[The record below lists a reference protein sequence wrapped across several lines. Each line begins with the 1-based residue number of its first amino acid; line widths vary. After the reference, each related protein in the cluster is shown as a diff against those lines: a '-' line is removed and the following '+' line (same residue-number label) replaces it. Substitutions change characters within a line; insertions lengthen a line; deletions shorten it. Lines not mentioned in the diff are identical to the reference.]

1 MTPVTARPVRKPS
14 IRLVVSFPRSPRR
27 EEPARR
33 SSASPIRF
41 MPNRNRHSP
50 PIMVRTLKISMDFD
64 LSHLKLFHISILS
77 AQGQIHYQKN
87 VKSA

>member
-14 IRLVVSFPRSPRR
+14 IRLVVSFPRSTRN

-41 MPNRNRHSP
+41 MPNRNKHSP
-50 PIMVRTLKISMDFD
+50 PIMVRTLKISIESS
-64 LSHLKLFHISILS
+64 LSYLLIL
-77 AQGQIHYQKN
+77 QFYQHK
-87 VKSA
+87 VKSIIRKM

>member
-14 IRLVVSFPRSPRR
+14 IRLVVSFPKSTRN

-41 MPNRNRHSP
+41 MPNRNRHNP
-50 PIMVRTLKISMDFD
+50 PIMVRTLKISIESS
-64 LSHLKLFHISILS
+64 LSYL
-77 AQGQIHYQKN
+77 
-87 VKSA
+87 

>member
-14 IRLVVSFPRSPRR
+14 IRLVVSFPRSPRN

-50 PIMVRTLKISMDFD
+50 PIMVRTLKISIESS
-64 LSHLKLFHISILS
+64 LSYLLIF
-77 AQGQIHYQKN
+77 QFYQRK
-87 VKSA
+87 VKSIIRKM

>member
-14 IRLVVSFPRSPRR
+14 IRLVVSFPRSTRR

-41 MPNRNRHSP
+41 MPNRNRHNP
-50 PIMVRTLKISMDFD
+50 PIMVRTLKISIESS
-64 LSHLKLFHISILS
+64 LSYLLIL
-77 AQGQIHYQKN
+77 QFYQRK
-87 VKSA
+87 VKSIIRKM

>member
-14 IRLVVSFPRSPRR
+14 IRLVVSFPRSTRN

-50 PIMVRTLKISMDFD
+50 PIMVRTLKISIGSS
-64 LSHLKLFHISILS
+64 LSYLLIL
-77 AQGQIHYQKN
+77 QFYQHK
-87 VKSA
+87 VKSIIRKM

>member
-14 IRLVVSFPRSPRR
+14 IRLVVSFPRSTRR

-41 MPNRNRHSP
+41 MPNRNRHNP
-50 PIMVRTLKISMDFD
+50 PIMVRTLKISIESS
-64 LSHLKLFHISILS
+64 LSYL
-77 AQGQIHYQKN
+77 
-87 VKSA
+87 

>member
-14 IRLVVSFPRSPRR
+14 IRLVVSFPRSTRN

-50 PIMVRTLKISMDFD
+50 PIMVRTLKISIESS
-64 LSHLKLFHISILS
+64 LSFGETPNKSPS
-77 AQGQIHYQKN
+77 AEQRIFFPGRA
-87 VKSA
+87 V

>member
-14 IRLVVSFPRSPRR
+14 IRLVVSFPRSTRN

-50 PIMVRTLKISMDFD
+50 PIMVRTLKISIESS
-64 LSHLKLFHISILS
+64 LSYLLIL
-77 AQGQIHYQKN
+77 QFYQHK
-87 VKSA
+87 VKSIIRKM

>member
-14 IRLVVSFPRSPRR
+14 IRLVVSFPRSTRN

-50 PIMVRTLKISMDFD
+50 PIMVRTLKISIESS
-64 LSHLKLFHISILS
+64 LSYLLIF
-77 AQGQIHYQKN
+77 QFYQHK
-87 VKSA
+87 VKSIIRKM

>member
-14 IRLVVSFPRSPRR
+14 IRLVVSFPRSTRR

-41 MPNRNRHSP
+41 MPNRNRHNP
-50 PIMVRTLKISMDFD
+50 PIMVRTLKISIESS
-64 LSHLKLFHISILS
+64 LSYLLIF
-77 AQGQIHYQKN
+77 QFYQRK
-87 VKSA
+87 VKSIIRKM

>member
-14 IRLVVSFPRSPRR
+14 IRLVVSFPRSTRR

-41 MPNRNRHSP
+41 IPNRNRHNP
-50 PIMVRTLKISMDFD
+50 PIMVRTLKISIESS
-64 LSHLKLFHISILS
+64 LSYLLIF
-77 AQGQIHYQKN
+77 QFYQRK
-87 VKSA
+87 VKSIIRKM